1 MSKKEKPVQEID
13 IDSLDAEL
21 SAAKAVEENK
31 NTVFGRIAMVV
42 AFAMSVFHLYM
53 VWGRMG
59 IIPFR
64 GVHVAFAFS
73 LIFLTMP
80 LYEHLGKKGTVIT
93 NKGVRA
99 ACRVVDILVIIAL
112 WTAIYLASYEYNHLA
127 DQLGIM
133 SWRATV
139 AGAILLIVVL
149 EGTRRILGMIM
160 PTLAIIFFLYG
171 LFGHLLSGRL
181 AHRQYTLK
189 ALLQYLAV
197 DLDGIFGNTISV
209 SAATIFMFVMF
220 GAFLEASGCSQFI
233 NDLALS
239 LTGKLRCG
247 PALAAVVASALM
259 GCINGSAVANVV
271 GTGTFTIPLMKSRGY
286 KPEFASGVE
295 AVAST
300 GGQILPPV
308 MGSGAFLMVI
318 FTSVSYA
325 NIVKAAVIPAV
336 LYFLGAGIAVYAQG
350 EIGDVELLPK
360 DQIPRTRDVLKS
372 GWMYLFIIAVLI
384 YFLLVA
390 MVQPQRAAFWAVV
403 SVPIV
408 MLLDPK
414 KRFKITDIPKT
425 LVKSSFSS
433 LTVVAGCACA
443 GIVVAMVARTGLGGV
458 FGDFM
463 INLAGGN
470 LFLTLLFAAVAC
482 IVLGMGLP
490 TTSAYVIGASILAP
504 ALATLDLPLLTAHL
518 FVFYFACLSAITP
531 PVALAAYAGAGIAK
545 CNPMKTAI
553 NACAIGFAGFI
564 VPFVFCYNSAMM
576 LDGSFISILQVVG
589 TSLLGCIGMS
599 CGMQG
604 WYFSKQTKISVIERL
619 LLVGGGLCMM
629 VPGTLT
635 DIIGIVI
642 IVGLFVVEKIRFGK
656 KSTPAAA

>member
-1 MSKKEKPVQEID
+1 MSKEKTIREID

-21 SAAKAVEENK
+21 SAAKAVEESK
-31 NTVFGRIAMVV
+31 NTVFGRIATVI
-42 AFAMSVFHLYM
+42 AFAMAVFHLYM

-64 GVHVAFAFS
+64 GIHVAFAFS

-80 LYEHLGKKGTVIT
+80 LYEHLGKKGTVVK
-93 NKGVRA
+93 NKGVRI
-99 ACRVVDILVIIAL
+99 ACRIVDILVVLAL

-133 SWRATV
+133 TWRATV

-149 EGTRRILGMIM
+149 EGTRRILGLIM
-160 PTLAIIFFLYG
+160 PVLAIIFLLYG
-171 LFGHLLSGRL
+171 LYGHLLSGRL
-181 AHRQYTLK
+181 QHKRYPLK
-189 ALLQYLAV
+189 SLLQYLSV

-286 KPEFASGVE
+286 RPEFASGVE

-318 FTSVSYA
+318 FTAVSYA

-350 EIGDVELLPK
+350 EVGDVELLPK
-360 DQIPRTRDVLKS
+360 DQIPKTRNVLKR
-372 GWMYLFIIAVLI
+372 GWMYLLIIAVLI
-384 YFLLVA
+384 FFLLVV

-403 SVPIV
+403 SVPVV
-408 MLLDPK
+408 MLLDREH
-414 KRFKITDIPKT
+414 RFKITDIPKSM
-425 LVKSSFSS
+425 VKSSFSALS
-433 LTVVAGCACA
+433 VVAGCACA

-463 INLAGGN
+463 IGLAGGN
-470 LFLTLLFAAVAC
+470 LFLTLVFAALAC

-504 ALATLDLPLLTAHL
+504 ALAKLDLPLLTAHL

-545 CNPMKTAI
+545 CNPMKTAV
-553 NACAIGFAGFI
+553 NACMIGFAGFI

-576 LDGSFISILQVVG
+576 LDGPFLQVLQVVL

-604 WYFSKQTKISVIERL
+604 WYFSRQDKISFIERI

-629 VPGTLT
+629 IPGTTT
-635 DIIGIVI
+635 DIIGIV
-642 IVGLFVVEKIRFGK
+642 VLAGLFVFEKIRYGK
-656 KSTPAAA
+656 KTNAAAA